1 MTLLKM
7 KMLVKIIPLLDE
19 ITRERPLPR
28 PENQSEAKEKLE
40 KTMMNDDGICICG
53 DWTNC
58 DNCPQNNIMVMIMM
72 TNLSILCWMS
82 LSVSVRPFNVSG
94 FLRAS
99 SMYST

>member
-7 KMLVKIIPLLDE
+7 KMLVKTNPLLDE

-53 DWTNC
+53 DW
-58 DNCPQNNIMVMIMM
+58 
-72 TNLSILCWMS
+72 
-82 LSVSVRPFNVSG
+82 
-94 FLRAS
+94 
-99 SMYST
+99 

>member
-1 MTLLKM
+1 MILLKM

-53 DWTNC
+53 K
-58 DNCPQNNIMVMIMM
+58 NCPQNNIMVMIMM